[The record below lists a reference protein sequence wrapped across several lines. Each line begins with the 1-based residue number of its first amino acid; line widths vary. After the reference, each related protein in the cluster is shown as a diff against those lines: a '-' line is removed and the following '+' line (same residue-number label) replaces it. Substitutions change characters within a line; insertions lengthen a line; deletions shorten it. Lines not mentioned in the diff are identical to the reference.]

1 MAAVLCSSIGELFN
15 GCSKVI
21 CLPCQAC
28 GIGCQSLVDVV
39 TSPFFPYIFITA
51 AFNLPVVALGAKYIA
66 GFAGENCTDESLFL
80 LVSGAFALMHIIACF
95 YIIHRIR
102 EDREA
107 EAVDVPT
114 TTPVSVHDMESGK
127 TKDGTDYKNIS
138 TATAT
143 PVNTTSTVVIEDDSA
158 PKYSAGRIKEVL
170 CYDKGVALYIVVTI
184 VWIFW
189 QCHGLTV
196 YFQHDQGT
204 CADVASGML
213 TSLFCGWF
221 FASLVG
227 IAFLCSLCCIR

>member
-1 MAAVLCSSIGELFN
+1 MAAVLCSSIGELFS
-15 GCSKVI
+15 GCGKII

-28 GIGCQSLVDVV
+28 GIGCQSIVDVV
-39 TSPFFPYIFITA
+39 TSSFFPYIFVTA
-51 AFNLPVVALGAKYIA
+51 AFNVPVVILGAKGIS
-66 GFAGENCTDESLFL
+66 GFGGENCKDESFFML
-80 LVSGAFALMHIIACF
+80 LSGAFALMHIIACF

-102 EDREA
+102 EDREVETSNVA
-107 EAVDVPT
+107 T

-127 TKDGTDYKNIS
+127 TKESTDYKNIA

-143 PVNTTSTVVIEDDSA
+143 PVTTTSTVIIEDDAA
-158 PKYSAGRIKEVL
+158 PRYSAGRIKDVL
-170 CYDKGVALYIVVTI
+170 CYDKGVALYIVITV

-189 QCHGLTV
+189 QCQGLNV
-196 YFQHDQGT
+196 YFKHDQEN

-227 IAFLCSLCCIR
+227 IAFLCSLCCV